1 MSERE
6 TERSVP
12 GKATEPFAEELI
24 LAVNAQAIFGTIGRF
39 RGLRRETPE
48 VWKVL
53 ASRSGF
59 YRRSMLENDPAYK
72 QLISYTVFV
81 SKGQIFVMKR
91 LGGQAE
97 SRLRGLLSVGVGG
110 HMNPVPETGWPGKR
124 AIYRFKALVHAN
136 ILREIREEVIIPW
149 TPPLTFLGFLNDD
162 ETEVGRVH
170 LGMVCLATLAQPLL
184 AIREGDKMVG
194 AWVPMS
200 KLHDLGRFE
209 SWSSLLLSAIKLR

>member
-12 GKATEPFAEELI
+12 GKATEPFAEELV
-24 LAVNAQAIFGTIGRF
+24 LAVDAQAIFGTIGKF

-53 ASRSGF
+53 AARSGF

-91 LGGQAE
+91 LEGQAE

-124 AIYRFKALVHAN
+124 AVYRFKALVHAN
-136 ILREIREEVIIPW
+136 ILREIREEVILPW
-149 TPPLTFLGFLNDD
+149 TPSLTFLGFLNDD

-170 LGMVCLATLAQPLL
+170 LGVVCLATLAQPLL
-184 AIREGDKMVG
+184 AIRESDKMIG
-194 AWVPMS
+194 TWVPMS